1 GPDGADAV
9 AWRLQL
15 PPPRH
20 ERLAGFRVGLWLDD
34 PRGAVAAEVGAAL
47 EAAAGALAGAGATVV
62 PLEGAAAR
70 AGLDRPSLAR
80 LTAPYQLLLQATMS
94 LGLPESAFAGL
105 LAAVEAADPA
115 DDSEPVRHARLVTA
129 RVWDWQRAREERAGI
144 RRWWAEL
151 FGAGAVDVV
160 LAPATLTEAIPHDH
174 RRVRDRR
181 LVVDGQERP
190 YWDVLLWPS
199 LANLAYLPA
208 TAVPVGRSAAGLP
221 IGAQVI
227 GGHGEDRTTLAFAGL
242 VEEVLGGFTPP
253 PAD

>member
-115 DDSEPVRHARLVTA
+115 DDSEP
-129 RVWDWQRAREERAGI
+129 I
-144 RRWWAEL
+144 R
-151 FGAGAVDVV
+151 
-160 LAPATLTEAIPHDH
+160 HDH

-208 TAVPVGRSAAGLP
+208 TAVPVGRSA
-221 IGAQVI
+221 
-227 GGHGEDRTTLAFAGL
+227 
-242 VEEVLGGFTPP
+242 
-253 PAD
+253 